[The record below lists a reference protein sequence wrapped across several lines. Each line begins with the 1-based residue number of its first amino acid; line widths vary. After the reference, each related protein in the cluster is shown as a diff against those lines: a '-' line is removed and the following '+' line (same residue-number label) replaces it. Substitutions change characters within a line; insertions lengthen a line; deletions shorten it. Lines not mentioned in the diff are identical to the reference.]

1 MLSWAGNSKL
11 RLCHMQIILLMPA
24 TVNKGKTPLTMAID
38 MGFHG
43 YFTIMRSSI
52 CLIPIF

>member
-1 MLSWAGNSKL
+1 
-11 RLCHMQIILLMPA
+11 MQIILLMPA